1 MDKTETLKYI
11 GNLTQLGA
19 CRHYILTEGWAR
31 GLRATDF
38 NTGSGLNYT
47 VLPDRNMDISMA
59 SYKGCNLVYITC
71 NGETHP
77 SFFEPEGPGWLHT
90 FSGGLIATC
99 GLMWLGAPC
108 TDGNEV
114 LGLHG
119 RISTTPAKQYSDLSG
134 WENNDYMLKVKGH
147 MEEGRL
153 FGGKLR
159 IEREISSML
168 GQSSIHLK
176 DTVTNFGNQ
185 TVPFTLLYHMN
196 FGYPLL
202 SEHTELVFDTIESLP
217 RDPEAEKG
225 MKEIKSFSKPQPS
238 FNEQVFYHLPKG
250 NEKGDTS
257 VTVMNREAGIA
268 VSINFNVN
276 QLSKLTQWKMMASGE
291 YVLGIEPGNVHSKPR
306 DLLRKE
312 NVLPFL
318 QPGETAVSELEIT
331 VYDI

>member
-59 SYKGCNLVYITC
+59 SYKGCSLVYITC

-90 FSGGLIATC
+90 FSGWINC
-99 GLMWLGAPC
+99 HMRMMWLGAPC

-134 WENNDYMLKVKGH
+134 WENNDYMLEVKGH
-147 MEEGRL
+147 MEERQIIR
-153 FGGKLR
+153 GKLR

-196 FGYPLL
+196 FVIPCYQNIQNL
-202 SEHTELVFDTIESLP
+202 
-217 RDPEAEKG
+217 
-225 MKEIKSFSKPQPS
+225 
-238 FNEQVFYHLPKG
+238 Y
-250 NEKGDTS
+250 
-257 VTVMNREAGIA
+257 
-268 VSINFNVN
+268 
-276 QLSKLTQWKMMASGE
+276 LTQVNLFHAI
-291 YVLGIEPGNVHSKPR
+291 LKPKR
-306 DLLRKE
+306 E
-312 NVLPFL
+312 
-318 QPGETAVSELEIT
+318 
-331 VYDI
+331 